1 MVKEFPIEEC
11 DFTVRTTNKLKRAG
25 ITSLDKLL
33 TYSIEDLKGLK
44 NISNRT
50 IEEIVTKLG
59 ESGLTLIEKTPEVQ
73 PIRIYN
79 IVCSFNV
86 SRILVDRAFYIDDD
100 AYAYANEMNGDKAK
114 AVARCKELIA
124 RYEGEAMVPF
134 LDESSQISFDMVE
147 TELW

>member
-1 MVKEFPIEEC
+1 MKKELPIEEC
-11 DFTVRTTNKLKRAG
+11 NFTVRTTNKLIRAG
-25 ITSLDKLL
+25 ITSVDTLL
-33 TYSIEDLKGLK
+33 CYSIEDLKGIK
-44 NISNRT
+44 NISSKT

-59 ESGLTLIEKTPEVQ
+59 EYGITLEEKTPEVQ

-79 IVCSFNV
+79 IICTFNV
-86 SRILVDRAFYIDDD
+86 SRILVDRAFDIDDD

-134 LDESSQISFDMVE
+134 LDESSQISFDVVE
-147 TELW
+147 TDLW